1 MPDPDALVP
10 EAVHRA
16 REAIREALGF
26 TRGRPLDR
34 GLPATWQEPR
44 GVFVTL
50 RRYPSAELRGCI
62 GFPRPTRPL
71 IEALREAAVAAA
83 LDDPRFPPIRPHEL
97 GRLTVEVSILTV
109 PEPITGPT
117 PEARLA
123 QVRVGV
129 DGLILER
136 EHRSGL
142 LLPQVA
148 VEQRWSPEAF
158 LRGVSEKA
166 GFAPTAWA
174 DPETRLYRF
183 QAQVASE
190 RSPEG
195 EVTVAARAP
204 ARP

>member
-1 MPDPDALVP
+1 MSDLSALGP
-10 EAVHRA
+10 EAVRKA

-34 GLPATWQEPR
+34 GLPAIWQEHR

-50 RRYPSAELRGCI
+50 RRYPSSELRGCI

-83 LDDPRFPPIRPHEL
+83 LDDPRFPPVRPHEL

-109 PEPITGPT
+109 PEPIGGAT
-117 PEARLA
+117 PAARLA
-123 QVRVGV
+123 QVRTGV

-136 EHRSGL
+136 DHRSGL

-148 VEQRWSPEAF
+148 VEQRWGPEAF

-174 DPETRLYRF
+174 EPETRLYRF
-183 QAQVASE
+183 QALIASE

-195 EVTVAARAP
+195 EVTVTAPEAAP
-204 ARP
+204 P